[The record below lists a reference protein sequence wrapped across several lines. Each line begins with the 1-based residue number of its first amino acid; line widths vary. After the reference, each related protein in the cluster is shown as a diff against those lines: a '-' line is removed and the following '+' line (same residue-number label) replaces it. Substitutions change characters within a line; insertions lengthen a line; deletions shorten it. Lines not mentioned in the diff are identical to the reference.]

1 MDPNLNKTTIKR
13 KKVCTQE
20 VFKDTG
26 SCSCHNVK

>member
-1 MDPNLNKTTIKR
+1 MDPNLNKTIKR
-13 KKVCTQE
+13 KKVCTHK

>member
-1 MDPNLNKTTIKR
+1 MDSNLNKTTIKR
-13 KKVCTQE
+13 KKVYTQE